1 MAFLALSDV
10 WASITDPDIDH
21 HSCLGKQPTFRDAT
35 TGFPAKCRLE
45 IDCRNSI
52 LMTWHYPDLASASD
66 WLKPISPRPIWSFT
80 QIWLVTRHHY
90 GISALVSPTSFP
102 KRSNRELKGWFS
114 LAHKH
119 KHKDIRTRRMAYL
132 TQFSIPALLNPMIN
146 KMVDEASAILLL
158 LFRMRSGSKWLMI
171 GPLPCAYACA
181 YVDPVFTSQSYDISI
196 STRITNLSVFLVL
209 MLMSTQSSLAYTCAC
224 AYAYACAPVKNRL
237 KQRQRRRQ
245 RERQKSN
252 RFRLAKQ
259 QFCTYITLFCTFLCH
274 HCTTTTWKCQ
284 ISRLVENAITRQ
296 QLYFCFTEIW
306 YSLLEFNSRKNC
318 QHLTNWTKWN
328 KRDKVWSSSNT
339 FFKWRFLSRI
349 RRCCLSSLI

>member
-1 MAFLALSDV
+1 
-10 WASITDPDIDH
+10 
-21 HSCLGKQPTFRDAT
+21 
-35 TGFPAKCRLE
+35 
-45 IDCRNSI
+45 
-52 LMTWHYPDLASASD
+52 
-66 WLKPISPRPIWSFT
+66 
-80 QIWLVTRHHY
+80 
-90 GISALVSPTSFP
+90 
-102 KRSNRELKGWFS
+102 
-114 LAHKH
+114 
-119 KHKDIRTRRMAYL
+119 
-132 TQFSIPALLNPMIN
+132 
-146 KMVDEASAILLL
+146 
-158 LFRMRSGSKWLMI
+158 MRSESKWPMI
-171 GPLPCAYACA
+171 GPLPYA
-181 YVDPVFTSQSYDISI
+181 YVDPIFTSQSYYISI
-196 STRITNLSVFLVL
+196 STSTRRTNFSVFLVL
-209 MLMSTQSSLAYTCAC
+209 MLILMSTQSPLAYTWAC
-224 AYAYACAPVKNRL
+224 AYACALVKTRL
-237 KQRQRRRQ
+237 KQRRRRRQ

-259 QFCTYITLFCTFLCH
+259 PLCTCIKLLCTFLCR